1 MTARSVRSRPDPG
14 STEPEPPSLRVDPET
29 GPPPISSATLPTR
42 TTLAGLALG
51 LAAFLFGATFVVV
64 KDVLEV
70 LPPFGFV
77 GWRFMIGAAV
87 LLVIARPRSR
97 EATTAGVVAG
107 LWLFAGYACQT
118 KGLVTTS
125 ASNSG
130 LVTGLYVVFTP
141 VFAAALRRRAPRPA
155 VFAGAIIAFAG
166 LAALTL
172 SDGLTLRSGDLW
184 TVACA
189 IAFAGHIVYLSR
201 VAHRFPVV
209 ALTGVQLA
217 VTGVLG
223 LVLSALVEDFTVPG
237 AEVALP
243 LLGTGIAISAGAFLL
258 QVWSQ
263 TILGPARTALILA
276 LEPAFAALTGAI
288 VLEERLGVRGLIGAV
303 LILTGIYV
311 VLAGTGPDDDLP
323 TGETD
328 PVAGAWT
335 ARGLA
340 DI

>member
-1 MTARSVRSRPDPG
+1 MPN
-14 STEPEPPSLRVDPET
+14 
-29 GPPPISSATLPTR
+29 R
-42 TTLAGLALG
+42 TTLAAISLAF
-51 LAAFLFGATFVVV
+51 AAFLFGATFVVV
-64 KDVLEV
+64 KDALDV

-77 GWRFMIGAAV
+77 GWRFVIGAAV
-87 LLVIARPRSR
+87 LLAISRPRSR
-97 EATTAGVVAG
+97 RAATAGVIAG

-155 VFAGAIIAFAG
+155 VFAGAVIAFAG

-172 SDGLTLRSGDLW
+172 SDGFAFRSGDLW
-184 TVACA
+184 TIACA
-189 IAFAGHIVYLSR
+189 VAFAGHIVYLSR
-201 VAHRFPVV
+201 VAHRFPVI

-223 LVLSALVEDFTVPG
+223 LALSALVEDFTVPG
-237 AEVALP
+237 TDMALP
-243 LLGTGIAISAGAFLL
+243 LLGTGIFISAGAFLL

-263 TILGPARTALILA
+263 TLLGPSRTALILA
-276 LEPAFAALTGAI
+276 LEPAFAALTAAV
-288 VLEERLGVRGLIGAV
+288 VLDERLGVRGVVGGA
-303 LILTGIYV
+303 LILVGIYV
-311 VLAGTGPDDDLP
+311 VLSGTGQEDELP
-323 TGETD
+323 TTESD
-328 PVAGAWT
+328 PSEWS
-335 ARGLA
+335 ARGWA

>member
-1 MTARSVRSRPDPG
+1 MAR
-14 STEPEPPSLRVDPET
+14 
-29 GPPPISSATLPTR
+29 PISSPVVPGR
-42 TTLAGLALG
+42 TTLAAIALAV
-51 LAAFLFGATFVVV
+51 AAFLFGATFVVV
-64 KDVLEV
+64 KDALDI

-87 LLVIARPRSR
+87 LLAISRPRSR
-97 EATTAGVVAG
+97 PALTAGVVAG
-107 LWLFAGYACQT
+107 LWLFAGYAAQT

-155 VFAGAIIAFAG
+155 VVGGAIIAFAG
-166 LAALTL
+166 LATLTL
-172 SDGLTLRSGDLW
+172 SDGFAFRSGDLW

-189 IAFAGHIVYLSR
+189 VAFAGHIVYLAR
-201 VAHRFPVV
+201 VAHRFPVI

-223 LVLSALVEDFTVPG
+223 LAFSALFEDFVIPG
-237 AEVALP
+237 AAMALP
-243 LLGTGIAISAGAFLL
+243 LLGTGVFISAGAFLL

-263 TILGPARTALILA
+263 TLLGPSRTALILA
-276 LEPAFAALTGAI
+276 LEPAFAALTAAV
-288 VLEERLGVRGLIGAV
+288 VLEERLGRRGLIGAG
-303 LILTGIYV
+303 LILVGIYV
-311 VLAGTGPDDDLP
+311 VIAGTGPEDELP
-323 TGETD
+323 S
-328 PVAGAWT
+328 GATESPDEPWS

>member
-1 MTARSVRSRPDPG
+1 VPNRT
-14 STEPEPPSLRVDPET
+14 SLAA
-29 GPPPISSATLPTR
+29 IA
-42 TTLAGLALG
+42 LAF
-51 LAAFLFGATFVVV
+51 AAFLFGATFVVV
-64 KDVLEV
+64 KDALDV

-77 GWRFMIGAAV
+77 GWRFVIGAAV
-87 LLVIARPRSR
+87 LLAISRPRSR
-97 EATTAGVVAG
+97 PAAAAGVIAG

-166 LAALTL
+166 LAALTM
-172 SDGLTLRSGDLW
+172 SDGFAFQSGDVW
-184 TVACA
+184 TIACA
-189 IAFAGHIVYLSR
+189 VAFAGHIVYLSR

-223 LVLSALVEDFTVPG
+223 LALSALVEDFTVPG
-237 AEVALP
+237 AEMALP
-243 LLGTGIAISAGAFLL
+243 LLGTGIFISAGAFLL

-263 TILGPARTALILA
+263 TLLGPSRTALILA
-276 LEPAFAALTGAI
+276 LEPAFAALTAAV
-288 VLEERLGVRGLIGAV
+288 VLDERLGVRGVVGAA
-303 LILTGIYV
+303 LILVGIYV
-311 VLAGTGPDDDLP
+311 VLAGTGQEDELPANESDLS
-323 TGETD
+323 E
-328 PVAGAWT
+328 WS
-335 ARGLA
+335 ARGWA